1 MEVLRHEN
9 IIKFIE
15 AGENLD
21 SYIYVMEFIDG
32 IDLY

>member
-1 MEVLRHEN
+1 MEVLRHKN

-21 SYIYVMEFIDG
+21 NYIYIMEYIDG
-32 IDLY
+32 MDLF